1 MFALAA
7 LCTILSTVAYISPA
21 SLSRKAP
28 RVQPVYENFFLPI
41 GEDPAENTP
50 AQLYGEVAYKNFVTT
65 YNPEGL
71 IVGGAKYDAI
81 TRIRQLKLLSLTAES
96 GLLEALEAK
105 GVTLSQIEKLLPLA
119 DDLGVLPLVS
129 ANKGLILSILPLLIE
144 PAPLLLPILV
154 SVLKTDSTLFLNG
167 GLALLAAGGYEGVLA
182 GNGLLAAPLV
192 LLGAPLAALG
202 AVLSGSV
209 SVPVP
214 AASSVSA
221 SFVSTPAAKTFS
233 APAVSSNRPKALK
246 PVAAKVVAA
255 PKPVAVKVVATPKPV
270 VAKAAAPVA
279 VKAAAKASPVAAVKV
294 AAKATTEVKQRV
306 RKTVK
311 VN

>member
-1 MFALAA
+1 MYSMFALAA
-7 LCTILSTVAYISPA
+7 LCSILSAVAYISPA

-71 IVGGAKYDAI
+71 IVGGAKYDPI

-119 DDLGVLPLVS
+119 DDLGLLPLVS
-129 ANKGLILSILPLLIE
+129 ANKGLILSVLPLLIE
-144 PAPLLLPILV
+144 PAPLLLPIIV

-182 GNGLLAAPLV
+182 GNQLLAVPLV

-202 AVLSGSV
+202 AVLSGTV

-214 AASSVSA
+214 SASSSP
-221 SFVSTPAAKTFS
+221 SFDAAPAAKSFS
-233 APAVSSNRPKALK
+233 IPSVSSNRPRALK
-246 PVAAKVVAA
+246 PASGKVAVAVPIVTAAA
-255 PKPVAVKVVATPKPV
+255 PKPVAVKVVAA
-270 VAKAAAPVA
+270 AKPVA
-279 VKAAAKASPVAAVKV
+279 VKASASPVTKV
-294 AAKATTEVKQRV
+294 AASTEVKQRV